1 MSAAGAINT
10 ALFTLLDRQTITV
23 PNNDDG
29 LVRCLIQGV
38 RTVEDDAVR
47 IRSEWIVQTGLTG
60 LRNTEWH
67 ES

>member
-10 ALFTLLDRQTITV
+10 ALFSLLDRQTITV

-47 IRSEWIVQTGLTG
+47 IRSEWIVQTGLMV
-60 LRNTEWH
+60 
-67 ES
+67 